1 MTNQGRRARG
11 MDHDL
16 YTYWPDDRRA
26 PWPLPNDAR
35 IAVFILLY
43 IEHWELNPPSGTYR
57 DPRYQGVYGD
67 FAPDYW
73 RWSYRLYGNRVGI
86 HRVLRVLD
94 QLGIPATVAFNAMAV
109 ERYPD
114 LVEAVAERAGW
125 EPVAQGIAATRMITS
140 EMTEE
145 QERRHIIESQD
156 AVARAFGRRPQGWAG
171 QDYGATA
178 RTSRLLAEAG
188 FAYTLD
194 WPNDERPYRQLAD
207 GRLLAVPTQPDWDD
221 VQALWL
227 RHVPLQSYPGLVAE
241 AADELSD
248 SEPAG
253 RVLCLGLHPWMIGAP
268 HRIAYLRRALS
279 RLQERSDVW
288 FATAGEIAAQYRA
301 TCVESI

>member
-1 MTNQGRRARG
+1 MAERGRRARG

-16 YTYWPDDRRA
+16 YSYSPDDRRPA
-26 PWPLPNDAR
+26 WPLPDGAR
-35 IAVFILLY
+35 LAVFVLLH
-43 IEHWELNPPSGTYR
+43 IEHWELTPPADAYR
-57 DPRYQGVYGD
+57 DPRFRGVYGD

-73 RWSYRLYGNRVGI
+73 RWSYRLYGNRVGV

-94 QLGIPATVAFNAMAV
+94 ALEVPATVAFNAMAV
-109 ERYPD
+109 ARYPD
-114 LVEAVAERAGW
+114 LVEAVGVRTGW
-125 EPVAQGIAATRMITS
+125 EPVAHGIAATRMITS
-140 EMTEE
+140 DMTEA
-145 QERRHIIESQD
+145 QERQHIVQARD
-156 AVARAFGRRPQGWAG
+156 AVAGAFGRPPRGWAG
-171 QDYGATA
+171 QDHGATA
-178 RTSRLLAEAG
+178 RTSGLLAEAG

-194 WPNDERPYRQLAD
+194 WPNDERPYAQLAD

-227 RHVPLQSYPGLVAE
+227 RRVPVQSYPDLVAE

-279 RLQERSDVW
+279 RLRERRDVW

-301 TCVESI
+301 TCVGPV